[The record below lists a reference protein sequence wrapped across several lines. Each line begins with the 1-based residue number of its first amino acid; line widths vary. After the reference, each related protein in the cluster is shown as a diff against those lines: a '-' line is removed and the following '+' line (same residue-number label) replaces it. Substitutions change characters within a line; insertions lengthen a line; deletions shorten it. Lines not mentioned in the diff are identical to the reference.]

1 MADPAWSQAPVR
13 ALAYMGDA
21 VYELHV
27 RERTMRRAAGQVD
40 ALHRTTIAHV
50 SAAGQA
56 ALATR
61 LLPLLKD
68 EEVGVF
74 KRARNHKGGGA
85 RHASAQH
92 YRLATAFEAVLGYLY
107 LNSDHGRLGELL
119 ALADRFVDETLTM
132 KENSHAE

>member
-1 MADPAWSQAPVR
+1 
-13 ALAYMGDA
+13 MGDA

-27 RERTMRRAAGQVD
+27 RERTLRAAAGQVD
-40 ALHRTTIAHV
+40 ALHRTTVAHV

-56 ALATR
+56 ALATK
-61 LLPLLKD
+61 LLPLLTA

-92 YRLATAFEAVLGYLY
+92 YRLSTAFEAVLGYLY
-107 LNSDHGRLGELL
+107 LKPDHGRLDELL
-119 ALADRFVDETLTM
+119 ALADGFVDESSKV